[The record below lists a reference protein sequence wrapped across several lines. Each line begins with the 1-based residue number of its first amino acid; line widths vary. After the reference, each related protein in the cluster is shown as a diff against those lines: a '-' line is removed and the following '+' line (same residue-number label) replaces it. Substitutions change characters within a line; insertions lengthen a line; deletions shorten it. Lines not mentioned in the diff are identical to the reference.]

1 MSTASTTNVVIL
13 LCSLGAL
20 VFFVDTLSSAYY
32 GEYQYGQE
40 VTLDTEHHNVITES
54 LLPERLHIPS
64 LGIDAAIQQ
73 VGRTVSGRMG
83 VPGNYSDVGW
93 YKYGP
98 LPGEQGSAVL
108 AGHVDNALG
117 LSGVFKHLQDMRA
130 GDVVYVT
137 ARDGTKTAFVVTS
150 VEIFA
155 YDDAPVDRIF
165 NKVSEP
171 SLNLITCTGKW
182 VRKKQMYGERVVVF
196 TKQI

>member
-1 MSTASTTNVVIL
+1 MFSGCAR
-13 LCSLGAL
+13 
-20 VFFVDTLSSAYY
+20 FFVDTLSSVYY
-32 GEYQYGQE
+32 GEYLQE
-40 VTLDTEHHNVITES
+40 QEFTLSTEHHNVMTNS

-64 LGIDAAIQQ
+64 LGIDATIQQ

-137 ARDGTKTAFVVTS
+137 ARDGTKTAFMVTS
-150 VEIFA
+150 VEIFP
-155 YDDAPVDRIF
+155 YDDAPIERIF
-165 NKVSEP
+165 DRGSET

-182 VRKKQMYGERVVVF
+182 IRKKQMYGERVVVF
-196 TKQI
+196 TKRI